1 MDAEESESTAAG
13 NRSIAAD
20 SYFSHGI
27 R

>member
-1 MDAEESESTAAG
+1 MDAEESESTATG